1 MDVLLRLLV
10 QLLIALGC
18 AGIATFLLP
27 RRVPGKIFGLV
38 VMGFAGVWLGE
49 WALNFVK
56 SNYGLS
62 VAALEWSFQ
71 GGTDFAQH
79 YRLRC
84 HSLRGDRVSL
94 LGPLQP
100 LNDLPLLIFQPLQ
113 PFF

>member
-71 GGTDFAQH
+71 G
-79 YRLRC
+79 
-84 HSLRGDRVSL
+84 V
-94 LGPLQP
+94 PI
-100 LNDLPLLIFQPLQ
+100 LPSIIGSAVILYVVTAFLSWGRYNR
-113 PFF
+113 